1 MKVLAPGL
9 LTTVQ
14 DLGRMGFAKQGVSP
28 SGAMDGY
35 ALRAANL
42 LVGNDEDAA
51 GLEIT
56 SGGMRLE
63 FRRRALIA
71 ICGAN
76 LSLAISGVAL
86 PSWRAIYVEDGSV
99 VEFDDARR
107 GWRAYFAVAGGVDV
121 PTVMGSRSTY
131 LRAGLGGLEG
141 RPLRAGD
148 LLARGRAGASAQRA
162 MLDSGQS
169 LGPLPFALTGRV
181 LSDPERLYRSGAI
194 RFIPGPQ
201 WDMMDEADRKA
212 FVTETFE
219 ISTRSDRMGYR
230 LSGRELRSAKG
241 AELIS
246 TAVLTGTVQV
256 PPGGEPIV
264 LLADRQTTGGYPMVA
279 QVIRADLGAVAQL
292 RPGDEIRFTEVTID
306 DAHQALR
313 NVEQVVGEL
322 KGGGD
327 RAPSRP

>member
-1 MKVLAPGL
+1 VKVLAPGL

-14 DLGRMGFAKQGVSP
+14 DLGRMGFAQQGVSP
-28 SGAMDGY
+28 SGAMDGN

-56 SGGMRLE
+56 SGGVRLE
-63 FRRRALIA
+63 FRKRALIA
-71 ICGAN
+71 ICGAD
-76 LSLAISGVAL
+76 LSPAMSGVAL
-86 PSWRAIYVEDGSV
+86 SSWRAIYAQDGSV
-99 VEFDDARR
+99 VEFGYARR
-107 GWRAYFAVAGGVDV
+107 GWRAYFAVAGGIDV
-121 PTVMGSRSTY
+121 PKVMGSRSTY
-131 LRAGLGGLEG
+131 LRAGVGGLEG
-141 RPLRAGD
+141 RPLRTGD
-148 LLARGRAGASAQRA
+148 LLARGRPSAAAERA
-162 MLDSGQS
+162 MFDSRQS
-169 LGPLPFALTGRV
+169 LGPLPFALTDRV
-181 LSDPERLYRSGAI
+181 LVEPERLYRSGPI
-194 RFIPGPQ
+194 RFVPGPD
-201 WDMMDEADRKA
+201 WHMMDEADRKA
-212 FVTETFE
+212 FVTESFE
-219 ISTRSDRMGYR
+219 ISTKSDRMGYR

-279 QVIRADLGAVAQL
+279 QVTRADLGAVAQL
-292 RPGDEIRFTEVTID
+292 RPGNEIRFAEVTID

-313 NVEQVVGEL
+313 HVEKVIDEL
-322 KGGGD
+322 KGAEH